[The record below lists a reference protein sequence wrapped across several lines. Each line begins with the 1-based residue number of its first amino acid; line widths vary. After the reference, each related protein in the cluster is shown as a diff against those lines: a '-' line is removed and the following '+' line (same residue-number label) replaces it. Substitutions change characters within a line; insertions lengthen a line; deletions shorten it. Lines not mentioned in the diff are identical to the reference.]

1 MFYVTVPDD
10 KLEAAKAL
18 AKRISQNFGI
28 NVVIDDKT
36 KSIRVAPGRGD
47 VYTAYKVVNVF
58 KALGLGFSEND
69 ALKLLS
75 DDYSLAVVDLRQYAR
90 NEDDYRRIKGR
101 IIGEN
106 GKTKR
111 AIQEYTGVVIM
122 VGDKEVAVI
131 GPAEQVEVARRAIE
145 MLAEGKEHS
154 TVYKFLDRSEA
165 ELRFRG

>member
-1 MFYVTVPDD
+1 MFYVSVPDD
-10 KLEAAKAL
+10 KLEAAKDL
-18 AKRISQNFGI
+18 AKKIGQNLGI
-28 NVVIDDKT
+28 NVTIDEKT
-36 KSIRVAPGRGD
+36 KSIRITPGQGD

-58 KALGLGFSEND
+58 KALGLGFSEDD
-69 ALKLLS
+69 AMKLLS
-75 DDYSLAVVDLRQYAR
+75 DDYSLAVVDLRNYAR
-90 NEDDYRRIKGR
+90 NEEDYRRIKGR

-111 AIQEYTGVVIM
+111 AIQEYTGVKIM
-122 VGDKEVAVI
+122 IGEKEVAII
-131 GPAEQVEVARRAIE
+131 GRVEQVEIAKRAIE